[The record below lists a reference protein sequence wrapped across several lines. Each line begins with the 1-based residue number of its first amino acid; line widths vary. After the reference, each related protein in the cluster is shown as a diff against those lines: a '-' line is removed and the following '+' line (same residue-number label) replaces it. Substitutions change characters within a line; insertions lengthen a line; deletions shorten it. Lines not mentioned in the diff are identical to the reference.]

1 MSEIDQN
8 TSDGY
13 HTFAELY
20 LHRHFLFMALMI
32 SHPEKSWRS
41 KVHADGTMY
50 PDWFIAGMNLP
61 AGVITYHLPIK
72 AWENLDDHDIPTLQ
86 TAPEWDGHT
95 PHDVLLRISDW
106 MLSQTRAAR
115 RTTLALENEIKNYPA
130 R

>member
-1 MSEIDQN
+1 MTDKNEN

-41 KVHADGTMY
+41 KSHSDGSVF
-50 PDWFIAGMNLP
+50 DGWFIAGMHLP
-61 AGVITYHLPIK
+61 AGDVTYHLPIK
-72 AWENLDDHDIPTLQ
+72 AWDNLDDHDISTLQ
-86 TAPEWDGHT
+86 TAPEWDNHT

-106 MLSQTRAAR
+106 MRSQTRAAR
-115 RTTLALENEIKNYPA
+115 RTTLALENEV
-130 R
+130 